1 MTFKTLMVHMRL
13 GQGNSDLLQI
23 TSKLAARFGARVV
36 GIAACPPTAMVYS
49 DGYAPGIF
57 VEQDREEIN
66 REIEIAETEFF
77 AAFQNWAG
85 GAEWRSAVIYE
96 TVANYVSRE
105 SRSCDL
111 VITSG
116 RSFDPHDTARPEKPG
131 DIVMQAGRP
140 VIIVPRA
147 ANTLDIDRMAVAWK
161 NTREARRAVADGLP
175 LLRLAQHVT
184 ILEIA
189 HEDEQKRISEQL
201 ADVCGWLKT
210 HDIEAEPKF
219 VASAKGDESYQL
231 NFAIEA
237 LRAGIVVAGAYGHSR
252 LREWA
257 LGGVTR
263 DLMVQANYCTM
274 LSH

>member
-1 MTFKTLMVHMRL
+1 MTFKTVMVHMKL

-23 TSKLAARFGARVV
+23 TSSLAARFGARVV
-36 GIAACPPTAMVYS
+36 GIAACSPTAVVYS

-57 VEQDREEIN
+57 VEQDRDEIN
-66 REIEIAETEFF
+66 REIKAAETEFF
-77 AAFQNWAG
+77 GSFQNWAG

-96 TVANYVSRE
+96 TVATYVSRE
-105 SRSCDL
+105 SRSSDL

-116 RSFDPHDTARPEKPG
+116 RSFDPDDTARPEKPG
-131 DIVMQAGRP
+131 DIVMQSGRP
-140 VIIVPRA
+140 VLVVPRKVE
-147 ANTLDIDRMAVAWK
+147 TVSIDRMAVAWK
-161 NTREARRAVADGLP
+161 NTREARRAIADALP

-189 HEDEQKRISEQL
+189 HEDEQKRVSEQIT
-201 ADVCGWLKT
+201 DVCGWLKT
-210 HDIEAEPKF
+210 HNIEAEPKF

-237 LRAGIVVAGAYGHSR
+237 LRANIVVAGAYGHSR

>member
-1 MTFKTLMVHMRL
+1 MTFKTLMVHMKL
-13 GQGNSDLLQI
+13 GHGNSDLLRI
-23 TSKLAARFGARVV
+23 TSNLAKRFDAHVI
-36 GIAACPPTAMVYS
+36 GIAACQPTPMVYS

-57 VEQDREEIN
+57 VEQDREEID
-66 REIEIAETEFF
+66 REIKVAKTEFA
-77 AAFQNWAG
+77 AAFQGWTSG
-85 GAEWRSAVIYE
+85 TEWRSETIYE
-96 TVANYVSRE
+96 SVASYVSRE

-116 RSFDPHDTARPEKPG
+116 ISLDSRDTARPEKPG

-140 VIIVPRA
+140 VLVVPRT
-147 ANTLDIDRMAVAWK
+147 ANTLNFDRITVAWK
-161 NTREARRAVADGLP
+161 NTREARRAVADALP
-175 LLRLAQHVT
+175 LLRRAQQVT
-184 ILEIA
+184 VLEIA
-189 HEDEQKRISEQL
+189 HADEQKRVTQQL
-201 ADVCGWLKT
+201 AEVCEWLKT
-210 HDIEAEPKF
+210 HSIKAEAKF

-231 NFAIEA
+231 NTAIEA
-237 LRAGIVVAGAYGHSR
+237 LGSGVVVAGAYGHSR